1 MEPEDELL
9 TPPSEEMPAD
19 YDNPNAFATDQLL
32 GPEETLED
40 DLPADDDLPYAP
52 AAFDPSTIDDQTLMA
67 EVQRRQYLHQ
77 QTQQPYV
84 DPPYAQQYDVDPR
97 LAQIVELS
105 YTNPAMAEA
114 LRLQIAEERATQ
126 RVMEQIGP
134 TINPIRERE
143 AIQNS
148 GLSSH
153 GQQYLSETF
162 AQMPGIDVAA
172 LMDNPL
178 TRDVLT
184 RAARQ
189 YENERSSRSAP
200 RYESAAS
207 EAPTLSAE
215 DWRAIR
221 DFERMTGDRVDADVV
236 RAAKRGF

>member
-9 TPPSEEMPAD
+9 TQPMEETPED
-19 YDNPNAFATDQLL
+19 YDELEPG
-32 GPEETLED
+32 GPPDSEGEA
-40 DLPADDDLPYAP
+40 PDDDGHVFPPLEEQNYAVP
-52 AAFDPSTIDDQTLMA
+52 FDPTTIDDQTLMA

-84 DPPYAQQYDVDPR
+84 DPPYARQYDVDPR

-126 RVMEQIGP
+126 RVMEHIAP

-148 GLSSH
+148 GLNAH

-162 AQMPGIDVAA
+162 ARLPGFDVGA
-172 LMDNPL
+172 LMRDPVA
-178 TRDVLT
+178 RDVLT
-184 RAARQ
+184 RAARD
-189 YENERSSRSAP
+189 YESERTKRSAP

-221 DFERMTGDRVDADVV
+221 DFEKMTGDRVDSDVV
-236 RAAKRGF
+236 RSVKRGL